1 MPKSFDFLVFSSLE
15 GMQDAQAKSR
25 IRKHAMK
32 DIGTARRRVN
42 LRRFSIVFEIKDAPS
57 DKAPWSSSFSGE
69 DIMLEDSRALY
80 DPAIRALSCKP
91 DPFTSVAFPIDTF
104 SHGLMQYFAYY
115 STEFPNNLTFTPDIT
130 RVLHAA
136 VRDDLMMN
144 CILSAAAS
152 RICYMQRVSP
162 TSFRQKALACTQQ
175 SLCLLRQRIGSED
188 SGTLASI
195 ESLVDCIL
203 YLAAA
208 SVYRDDL
215 SSARVHVDAAARL
228 TESHGGVRCFRDPR
242 LLMRM
247 LGLDDILAC
256 TRLQPCRLS
265 NAFDPGPL
273 PLSQTYQTGQL
284 PVDDAMCGCIHGTKD
299 LLPTQLRELIPQVV
313 ECDAIKDIL
322 LLQRGSTCLESIQIN
337 QWQRLRTLAIRNRLL
352 AFTTADPRA
361 EILRIVLIIWTLF
374 PPNDPRQSRIARTVA
389 SHLQKTLER
398 GNDSDWD
405 GLEGVRAWC
414 LIVGFFG
421 ASCGGDNCGFW
432 FVDELRRFVQL
443 AGDHV
448 GLHISSGPA
457 DGLLRLQK
465 RFLFREFLLG
475 PLTEWLAKLMV
486 LGSSWSRCVDEVPNL
501 KRIT

>member
-1 MPKSFDFLVFSSLE
+1 MPKSFDFLVFSSPE

-32 DIGTARRRVN
+32 DIGAARRRVN
-42 LRRFSIVFEIKDAPS
+42 SRQFSRVFEIEDTQS
-57 DKAPWSSSFSGE
+57 DQATWPSSSSEE

-91 DPFTSVAFPIDTF
+91 DPFTSAAFPIDTL

-136 VRDDLMMN
+136 VQDDLMMN

-175 SLCLLRQRIGSED
+175 SLCLLRQRIDSED

-215 SSARVHVDAAARL
+215 SGARVHVDAAARL
-228 TESHGGVRCFRDPR
+228 TESHGGVRNFQDPR

-256 TRLQPCRLS
+256 TKLQPCRLGS
-265 NAFDPGPL
+265 AYDPGPL
-273 PLSQTYQTGQL
+273 PLSQTYQTGRL
-284 PVDDAMCGCIHGTKD
+284 PVGDAMSGCMNGTDD
-299 LLPTQLRELIPQVV
+299 LLPAQLREMIPHIV
-313 ECDAIKDIL
+313 ECDAIKDVL
-322 LLQRGSTCLESIQIN
+322 LSPRRSTCLEIIRIN
-337 QWQRLRTLAIRNRLL
+337 HWQRLRTLAIRNRLL
-352 AFTTADPRA
+352 TYTTADPRA

-374 PPNDPRQSRIARTVA
+374 PPNDPRQARIARTVA
-389 SHLQKTLER
+389 SHLQKALER
-398 GNDSDWD
+398 GTDSDWA
-405 GLEGVRAWC
+405 GFEGVRAWC

-421 ASCGGDNCGFW
+421 ASYGGDKCGCW
-432 FVDELRRFVQL
+432 FLDELRRSVQL
-443 AGDHV
+443 AGEHV
-448 GLHISSGPA
+448 GLHIDTDLA
-457 DGLLRLQK
+457 DGLWQLQK
-465 RFLFREFLLG
+465 RFLFRESFLG
-475 PLTEWLAKLMV
+475 PLTERLAKLMV
-486 LGSSWSRCVDEVPNL
+486 LGSN
-501 KRIT
+501 